1 MIETYKLVLILIVY
15 TAILLLVIFYIYPLL
30 KKLSK
35 RKISISIHIG
45 MKEKEV
51 KVQVVKPEKA
61 EKAEEFPSILGKS
74 KFVLRQPLPH
84 AATDL
89 ETENRKEK
97 EDTFAPETEKPE
109 DKSIDYETGEGVEVP
124 DENEDAPDVDL
135 NGESEVEDLGAG
147 NMPDEEASGIDF
159 NKLGVVT
166 KVVSN
171 PTGSSPADE
180 DLAGKVLSENKYTG
194 LVKSMQDAR
203 PQYARRITELMD
215 RHEQKLAEAQ
225 NGKMGTSRKK
235 QKLYASE
242 DFKNFNIDEIS

>member
-1 MIETYKLVLILIVY
+1 MIETYKLILILIVY
-15 TAILLLVIFYIYPLL
+15 TAIVLLAIFYVYPLL

-35 RKISISIHIG
+35 RKISISVHIAV
-45 MKEKEV
+45 KEKEEKKV
-51 KVQVVKPEKA
+51 KEKIVRPEKQDG
-61 EKAEEFPSILGKS
+61 FPSILGKS
-74 KFVLRQPLPH
+74 KFVLCQPLPH

-89 ETENRKEK
+89 ETGNRKEK
-97 EDTFAPETEKPE
+97 EDTFAPDIEKPE
-109 DKSIDYETGEGVEVP
+109 DKTVNLETGEGVEVP
-124 DENEDAPDVDL
+124 EENEDVPDVDL
-135 NGESEVEDLGAG
+135 NGEGEVEDLGAG
-147 NMPDEEASGIDF
+147 NMPEEEASGIDF
-159 NKLGVVT
+159 NKLGTTT

-171 PTGSSPADE
+171 PGGSSPADE

-203 PQYARRITELMD
+203 PEYARRITELMD

-225 NGKMGTSRKK
+225 TQKMGTSRKK

>member
-1 MIETYKLVLILIVY
+1 MIETYKLILILIVY
-15 TAILLLVIFYIYPLL
+15 TAILLLVIFYAYPLL

-51 KVQVVKPEKA
+51 KEKA
-61 EKAEEFPSILGKS
+61 IKLEKQEIQDGFPSILGKS
-74 KFVLRQPLPH
+74 KFVLCQPLPH

-97 EDTFAPETEKPE
+97 EDTFASETEKPE
-109 DKSIDYETGEGVEVP
+109 DKTVNYETGEGVEVP
-124 DENEDAPDVDL
+124 DENEDDLDVNL
-135 NGESEVEDLGAG
+135 NGEGEDLGAG
-147 NMPDEEASGIDF
+147 NMPEEEASGIDF
-159 NKLGVVT
+159 NNLGTTT

-171 PTGSSPADE
+171 PNGSSPADV

-194 LVKSMQDAR
+194 LVKSMQEAR
-203 PQYARRITELMD
+203 PEYARRITELMD
-215 RHEQKLAEAQ
+215 RHEQKLAKAQ
-225 NGKMGTSRKK
+225 AQKMGTSRKK